1 MKTRSTMA
9 ALAFGLAASAAWAV
23 AEAPSFDRYQIILT
37 RRPFGQ
43 EPSETAPAA
52 GAPAAAPAADSFIK
66 TLKLGMLTKN
76 DRTGLVQAGITDT
89 KTGYNYFL
97 VPGDADGGL
106 ELVEADYE
114 NEKVLLRKGAEQYW
128 LEMGGASEVS
138 DGRSAGLAPVTQV
151 TSVVRPGG
159 RNVPSLPSGE
169 VHLRM
174 RQELEEQRR
183 SGTNQT
189 PARAE
194 GLSDEERRRKIMDY
208 QMDLIRS
215 RGKKGPPLPIPLTK
229 EMDDQ
234 LVAEGVLPPQQ

>member
-1 MKTRSTMA
+1 
-9 ALAFGLAASAAWAV
+9 
-23 AEAPSFDRYQIILT
+23 
-37 RRPFGQ
+37 
-43 EPSETAPAA
+43 
-52 GAPAAAPAADSFIK
+52 
-66 TLKLGMLTKN
+66 
-76 DRTGLVQAGITDT
+76 
-89 KTGYNYFL
+89 
-97 VPGDADGGL
+97 
-106 ELVEADYE
+106 
-114 NEKVLLRKGAEQYW
+114 
-128 LEMGGASEVS
+128 
-138 DGRSAGLAPVTQV
+138 
-151 TSVVRPGG
+151 
-159 RNVPSLPSGE
+159 
-169 VHLRM
+169 M